1 LRSIVNIL
9 GDETELRKIYEADA
23 KLMLEDV
30 RN

>member
-1 LRSIVNIL
+1 L